1 MALPEK
7 WHAATELDRFRHEV
21 DDLLEHFGL
30 GPHWPK
36 AWESIALR
44 PALEFFVDDNKL
56 TIRVDLPGI
65 DPEDVDIKVAGGFL
79 TIKGLREDKQD
90 TRNAQFYRREMR
102 YGSFERTIQ
111 LPEGVKAEALKAT
124 YRNGVLELTAMIPK
138 EVAAKQ
144 VKVEVEKPPSA
155 KPAGDRKR

>member
-7 WHAATELDRFRHEV
+7 WHPATELDRFRYEV

-30 GPHWPK
+30 GRHWPK
-36 AWESIALR
+36 AWESVGLR

-56 TIRVDLPGI
+56 TIRIDLPGI
-65 DPEDVDIKVAGGFL
+65 DPKNVDIKVAGGFL
-79 TIKGLREDKQD
+79 TIKGSREEEQD
-90 TRNAQFYRREMR
+90 TRNAQYYRRETR

-111 LPEGVKAEALKAT
+111 LPEGVKPEALKAT
-124 YRNGVLELTAMIPK
+124 YKNGVLELTATIPK

-144 VKVEVEKPPSA
+144 VKVEVEKPASA
-155 KPAGDRKR
+155 KPAADRKR

>member
-7 WHAATELDRFRHEV
+7 WHPATESDRFRHEV

-30 GPHWPK
+30 APHWPK
-36 AWESIALR
+36 SWESIGLR
-44 PALEFFVDDNKL
+44 PALEFLVDDNQL

-65 DPEDVDIKVAGGFL
+65 EPEEVDIKVAGGFL
-79 TIKGLREDKQD
+79 TIKGSREEKQD
-90 TRNAQFYRREMR
+90 TRNAQFYRGEMR

-111 LPEGVKAEALKAT
+111 LPEGVKAEALKAI
-124 YRNGVLELTAMIPK
+124 YKNGVLELTAPIPK
-138 EVAAKQ
+138 EVAPKQ
-144 VKVEVEKPPSA
+144 VKVETEKPAGA

>member
-7 WHAATELDRFRHEV
+7 WHPATELDRFGHEV
-21 DDLLEHFGL
+21 DDLLERFGL
-30 GPHWPK
+30 GHRWPK
-36 AWESIALR
+36 AWESVGLR

-65 DPEDVDIKVAGGFL
+65 DPENVDIKVAGGFL
-79 TIKGLREDKQD
+79 TIKGSREEKQD
-90 TRNAQFYRREMR
+90 TRNAQYYRRETR

-124 YRNGVLELTAMIPK
+124 YKNGVLELTATIPK

-144 VKVEVEKPPSA
+144 VKVEVEKP
-155 KPAGDRKR
+155 AGDRKR

>member
-1 MALPEK
+1 MAVPEK
-7 WHAATELDRFRHEV
+7 WQPATELDRFRHEV
-21 DDLLEHFGL
+21 DDLLERFGL
-30 GPHWPK
+30 GRPWPK
-36 AWESIALR
+36 AWESVGLR

-65 DPEDVDIKVAGGFL
+65 EPESVDIKVAGGFL
-79 TIKGLREDKQD
+79 TIKGAREEKQD

-124 YRNGVLELTAMIPK
+124 YNNGVLELTATIPK

-144 VKVEVEKPPSA
+144 VKVEVEKPA
-155 KPAGDRKR
+155 GEKPAGDRKR

>member
-7 WHAATELDRFRHEV
+7 WHPATELERFRYEV
-21 DDLLEHFGL
+21 DDLLEHFGF
-30 GPHWPK
+30 GHHWPK
-36 AWESIALR
+36 AWESVGLR
-44 PALEFFVDDNKL
+44 PALEFFVHDNKL

-65 DPEDVDIKVAGGFL
+65 KPENVDVKVAGGFL
-79 TIKGLREDKQD
+79 TIKGAREEKQD

-124 YRNGVLELTAMIPK
+124 YKNGVLELTATIPK

-144 VKVEVEKPPSA
+144 VKVELEKPAGA

>member
-7 WHAATELDRFRHEV
+7 WHQATQLDRFRHEV

-36 AWESIALR
+36 AWESIGLR

-65 DPEDVDIKVAGGFL
+65 EPEDVDVKVAGGFL
-79 TIKGLREDKQD
+79 TIKGSREEKRD
-90 TRNAQFYRREMR
+90 TSNTQFYRRETR

-111 LPEGVKAEALKAT
+111 LPEGVKAEAIKAT
-124 YRNGVLELTAMIPK
+124 YKNGVLELTATIPK

-144 VKVEVEKPPSA
+144 VRVETEKPAGA

>member
-7 WHAATELDRFRHEV
+7 WHPATELDRFRYDM
-21 DDLLEHFGL
+21 DDLLEHFGF
-30 GPHWPK
+30 GHRWPK
-36 AWESIALR
+36 AWESGGLR
-44 PALEFFVDDNKL
+44 PALEFFVDDDKL
-56 TIRVDLPGI
+56 TLRVDLPGI
-65 DPEDVDIKVAGGFL
+65 EPENVDIKVGGGFL
-79 TIKGLREDKQD
+79 TIKGSREEKRD

-111 LPEGVKAEALKAT
+111 LPEGVKAEALKAI
-124 YRNGVLELTAMIPK
+124 YKNGVLELTATIPK

-144 VKVEVEKPPSA
+144 VKVEVEKPAGA

>member
-7 WHAATELDRFRHEV
+7 WHPATELERFRYEV

-30 GPHWPK
+30 GHGWPK
-36 AWESIALR
+36 AWEVGLR

-56 TIRVDLPGI
+56 MIRVDLPGI
-65 DPEDVDIKVAGGFL
+65 EPENVDVKVAGGFL
-79 TIKGLREDKQD
+79 TIRGAREEKQD

-111 LPEGVKAEALKAT
+111 LPEGVKTEALKAI
-124 YRNGVLELTAMIPK
+124 YKNGVLELTAPIPK
-138 EVAAKQ
+138 EVAPKQ
-144 VKVEVEKPPSA
+144 VKVETEKPAGA

>member
-7 WHAATELDRFRHEV
+7 WHPATELDSFRHEV

-30 GPHWPK
+30 GHGWPK
-36 AWESIALR
+36 AWEVGLR

-56 TIRVDLPGI
+56 MIRVDLPGI
-65 DPEDVDIKVAGGFL
+65 EPENVDVKVAGGFL
-79 TIKGLREDKQD
+79 TIRGAREEKQD

-124 YRNGVLELTAMIPK
+124 YKNGVLELTATIPK

-144 VKVEVEKPPSA
+144 VKVELEKPAGA

>member
-7 WHAATELDRFRHEV
+7 WHPATELDRFRYEV

-30 GPHWPK
+30 GHHSPK
-36 AWESIALR
+36 ASQSLGLR
-44 PALEFFVDDNKL
+44 PALEFFVDDNQL

-65 DPEDVDIKVAGGFL
+65 EPENVDVKVAGGFL
-79 TIKGLREDKQD
+79 TIKGVREEKQD
-90 TRNAQFYRREMR
+90 TRNAQFYRREML

-124 YRNGVLELTAMIPK
+124 YKNGVLELTATIPK
-138 EVAAKQ
+138 EAAAKQ
-144 VKVEVEKPPSA
+144 VKVEVERSAGA
-155 KPAGDRKR
+155 KPAADRKR

>member
-7 WHAATELDRFRHEV
+7 WHPATGLDRFRHEV
-21 DDLLEHFGL
+21 DDLLEQFGL

-36 AWESIALR
+36 AWESIGLR
-44 PALEFFVDDNKL
+44 PALEFFVDNNKL

-65 DPEDVDIKVAGGFL
+65 EPEDVDVKVAGGFL
-79 TIKGLREDKQD
+79 TIKGSREEKQD
-90 TRNAQFYRREMR
+90 IRNAQFYRREMR

-111 LPEGVKAEALKAT
+111 LPEGIKAEDLKAI
-124 YRNGVLELTAMIPK
+124 YKNGVLELTATIPK

-144 VKVEVEKPPSA
+144 VRVEVEKPAGARPT
-155 KPAGDRKR
+155 GDRKR

>member
-7 WHAATELDRFRHEV
+7 WHPATELDSFRHEV

-30 GPHWPK
+30 GHGWPK
-36 AWESIALR
+36 AWEVGLR

-56 TIRVDLPGI
+56 MIRVDLPGI
-65 DPEDVDIKVAGGFL
+65 EPENVDVKVAGGFL
-79 TIKGLREDKQD
+79 TIRGAREEKQD

-102 YGSFERTIQ
+102 YGSFERTIP

-124 YRNGVLELTAMIPK
+124 YKNGVLELTATIPK

-144 VKVEVEKPPSA
+144 VKVELEKPAGA